1 MAKEMTKEEALQILK
16 DLQLWRTGKLD
27 HFHFL
32 VSPKKLSEAIVLATK
47 LLEKSIE
54 DGKE

>member
-1 MAKEMTKEEALQILK
+1 MAEKMTKEEALQILK
-16 DLQLWRTGKLD
+16 DYQLWRTGKAD
-27 HFHFL
+27 YYP
-32 VSPKKLSEAIVLATK
+32 VSPKKVSEAIVLATK

>member
-16 DLQLWRTGKLD
+16 DYQLWRTGKAD
-27 HFHFL
+27 YFP
-32 VSPKKLSEAIVLATK
+32 VSPKKLSEAIVLATE
-47 LLEKSIE
+47 LLQKSIE